1 MEKEADGSPCYC
13 CAPRLCSSV
22 PLLQA
27 EGERARER
35 ERERARETQTQ
46 LAVSSQSARTRHT
59 NPYACFKMRFG
70 FFMANVADSV
80 ADTKQLLVAWTS
92 VSTHRARMYSSS
104 CLGSP
109 WKHSDG

>member
-1 MEKEADGSPCYC
+1 MAHRAIVALHASV
-13 CAPRLCSSV
+13 APSLCSRLRES
-22 PLLQA
+22 
-27 EGERARER
+27 ARES

-70 FFMANVADSV
+70 FFMANVADNV

-92 VSTHRARMYSSS
+92 VRTHCARMCSSS

-109 WKHSDG
+109 PKRSDG